1 MKNKFLILLLL
12 CISIFISS
20 CGSDEDN
27 TVKNDYKDILQNISN
42 DVILPTYQD
51 LFDKTQLLVN
61 TLTILEQNISQANL
75 DAAKQA
81 WRDARV
87 PWEQSEGFL
96 FGPVDQQGLD
106 PAIDSWPVNETD
118 LDAVLNSGAVL
129 TKDYVDGLDGTL
141 KGFHT
146 IEYLIFGKEGNKLI
160 SNFTQR
166 EFEFLRACSQSLHGA
181 TQALYFAWKPDHQ
194 NFIANVLKAG
204 EPGNS
209 VYPSQKSAL
218 QEIVTGLITIADE
231 VANGKI
237 NEPFTTQNLIYEESR
252 FSANSKRDFAD
263 NIQSIKNAYLG
274 VYKNASGLGISK
286 IIQEKNSGLDAKFR
300 QQADDAIRAIESIQ
314 GTFTTA
320 VTNARPS
327 IEFAQLKVRTVQQTL
342 ESEILPLISNL

>member
-1 MKNKFLILLLL
+1 MKNSFLLLL
-12 CISIFISS
+12 SFSLALILSS
-20 CGSDEDN
+20 CGSDTDDSRIA
-27 TVKNDYKDILQNISN
+27 DYKDVLQNISN
-42 DVILPTYQD
+42 DVILPTYED
-51 LFDKTQLLVN
+51 LYDKTQLLVN
-61 TLTILEQNISQANL
+61 TLTILEQNVSQVNL
-75 DAAKQA
+75 DASKQA

-118 LDAVLNSGAVL
+118 LDAVLNSNAVL

-146 IEYLIFGKEGNKLI
+146 LEYLIFGKEGNKSI
-160 SNFTQR
+160 ASFTQR
-166 EFEFLRACSQSLHGA
+166 EFEYLRACSQSLHGA
-181 TQALYFAWKPDHQ
+181 TKALFFAWKPEQQ
-194 NFIANVLKAG
+194 NFIVNVLRAG

-218 QEIVTGLITIADE
+218 QEIVTGMITIADE

-237 NEPFTTQNLIYEESR
+237 NEPFTTQNLTYEESR
-252 FSANSKRDFAD
+252 FSANSKKDFAD
-263 NIQSIKNAYLG
+263 NIQSIENAFLG

-286 IIQEKNSGLDAKFR
+286 IIKEKNELLDVKFR
-300 QQADDAIRAIESIQ
+300 QQLDDAIRAIESIQ

>member
-1 MKNKFLILLLL
+1 MKNRFLLLL
-12 CISIFISS
+12 SFSLALILSS
-20 CGSDEDN
+20 CGSDTDDSRIA
-27 TVKNDYKDILQNISN
+27 DYKDVLQNISN
-42 DVILPTYQD
+42 DVILPTYED
-51 LFDKTQLLVN
+51 LYDKTQLLVN
-61 TLTILEQNISQANL
+61 TLTILEQNVSQVNL
-75 DAAKQA
+75 DASKQA

-118 LDAVLNSGAVL
+118 LDAVLNSNAVL

-146 IEYLIFGKEGNKLI
+146 LEYLIFGKEGNKSI
-160 SNFTQR
+160 ASFTQR
-166 EFEFLRACSQSLHGA
+166 EFEYLRACSQSLHGA
-181 TQALYFAWKPDHQ
+181 TKALFFAWKPEQQ

-218 QEIVTGLITIADE
+218 QEIVTGMITIADE

-237 NEPFTTQNLIYEESR
+237 NEPFTTQNLTYEESR
-252 FSANSKRDFAD
+252 FSANSKKDFAD
-263 NIQSIKNAYLG
+263 NIQSIENAFLG

-286 IIQEKNSGLDAKFR
+286 IIKEKNELLDVKFR
-300 QQADDAIRAIESIQ
+300 QQLDDAIRAIESIQ

>member
-1 MKNKFLILLLL
+1 MKNSFLLLL
-12 CISIFISS
+12 SFSLALILSS
-20 CGSDEDN
+20 CGSDTDDSRIA
-27 TVKNDYKDILQNISN
+27 DYKDVLQNISN
-42 DVILPTYQD
+42 DVILPTYED
-51 LFDKTQLLVN
+51 LYDKTQLLVN
-61 TLTILEQNISQANL
+61 TLTILEQNVSQVNL
-75 DAAKQA
+75 DASKQA

-118 LDAVLNSGAVL
+118 LDAVLNSNAVL

-146 IEYLIFGKEGNKLI
+146 LEYLIFGKEGNKSI
-160 SNFTQR
+160 ASFTQR
-166 EFEFLRACSQSLHGA
+166 EFEYLRACSQSLHGA
-181 TQALYFAWKPDHQ
+181 TKALYFAWKPDQQ
-194 NFIANVLKAG
+194 NFIANVLRAG

-218 QEIVTGLITIADE
+218 QEIVTGMITIADE

-237 NEPFTTQNLIYEESR
+237 NEPFTTQNLTYEESR
-252 FSANSKRDFAD
+252 FSANSKKDFAD
-263 NIQSIKNAYLG
+263 NIQSIENAFLG

-286 IIQEKNSGLDAKFR
+286 IIKEKNELLDVKFR
-300 QQADDAIRAIESIQ
+300 QQLDDAIRAIESIQ

>member
-1 MKNKFLILLLL
+1 MKNSFLLLL
-12 CISIFISS
+12 SFSLALILSS
-20 CGSDEDN
+20 CGSDTDDSRIA
-27 TVKNDYKDILQNISN
+27 DYKDVLQNISN
-42 DVILPTYQD
+42 DVILPTYED
-51 LFDKTQLLVN
+51 LYDKTQLLVN
-61 TLTILEQNISQANL
+61 TLTILEQNVSQVNL
-75 DAAKQA
+75 DASKQA

-118 LDAVLNSGAVL
+118 LDAVLNSNAVL

-146 IEYLIFGKEGNKLI
+146 LEYLIFGKEGNKSI
-160 SNFTQR
+160 ASFTQR
-166 EFEFLRACSQSLHGA
+166 EFEYLRACSQSLHGA
-181 TQALYFAWKPDHQ
+181 TKALFFAWKPEQ
-194 NFIANVLKAG
+194 QKFIANVLKAG

-218 QEIVTGLITIADE
+218 QEIVTGMITIADE

-237 NEPFTTQNLIYEESR
+237 NEPFTTQNLTYEESR
-252 FSANSKRDFAD
+252 FSANSKKDFAD
-263 NIQSIKNAYLG
+263 NIQSIENAFLG

-286 IIQEKNSGLDAKFR
+286 IIKEKNELLDVKFR
-300 QQADDAIRAIESIQ
+300 QQLDDAIRAIESIQ

>member
-1 MKNKFLILLLL
+1 MKNSFLLLL
-12 CISIFISS
+12 SFSLALILSS
-20 CGSDEDN
+20 CGSDTDDSRIA
-27 TVKNDYKDILQNISN
+27 DYKDVLQNISN
-42 DVILPTYQD
+42 DVILPTYED
-51 LFDKTQLLVN
+51 LYDKTQLLVN
-61 TLTILEQNISQANL
+61 TLTILEQNVSQVNL
-75 DAAKQA
+75 DASKQA

-118 LDAVLNSGAVL
+118 LDAVLNSNAVL

-146 IEYLIFGKEGNKLI
+146 LEYLIFGKEGNKSI
-160 SNFTQR
+160 ASFTQR
-166 EFEFLRACSQSLHGA
+166 EFEYLRACSQSLHGA
-181 TQALYFAWKPDHQ
+181 TKALYFAWKPEQQ

-218 QEIVTGLITIADE
+218 QEIVTGMITIADE

-237 NEPFTTQNLIYEESR
+237 NEPFTTQNLTYEESR
-252 FSANSKRDFAD
+252 FSANSKKDFAD
-263 NIQSIKNAYLG
+263 NIQSIENAFLG

-286 IIQEKNSGLDAKFR
+286 IIKEKNELLDVKFR
-300 QQADDAIRAIESIQ
+300 QQLDDAIRAIESIQ

>member
-1 MKNKFLILLLL
+1 MKNSFLLLL
-12 CISIFISS
+12 SFSLALILSS
-20 CGSDEDN
+20 CGSDTDDSQIA
-27 TVKNDYKDILQNISN
+27 DYKDVLQNISN
-42 DVILPTYQD
+42 DVILPTYED
-51 LFDKTQLLVN
+51 LYDKTQLLVN
-61 TLTILEQNISQANL
+61 TLTILEQNVSQVNL
-75 DAAKQA
+75 DASKQA

-118 LDAVLNSGAVL
+118 LDAVLNSNAVL

-146 IEYLIFGKEGNKLI
+146 LEYLIFGKEGNKSI
-160 SNFTQR
+160 ASFTQR
-166 EFEFLRACSQSLHGA
+166 EFEYLRACSQSLHGA
-181 TQALYFAWKPDHQ
+181 TKALYFAWKPDQQ
-194 NFIANVLKAG
+194 NFIANVLRAG

-218 QEIVTGLITIADE
+218 QEIVTGMITIADE

-237 NEPFTTQNLIYEESR
+237 NEPFTTQNLTYEESR
-252 FSANSKRDFAD
+252 FSANSKKDFAD
-263 NIQSIKNAYLG
+263 NIQSIENAFLG

-286 IIQEKNSGLDAKFR
+286 IIKEKNELLDAKFR
-300 QQADDAIRAIESIQ
+300 QQLDDAIRAIESIQ

>member
-1 MKNKFLILLLL
+1 MKNRFLLLL
-12 CISIFISS
+12 SFSLALILSS
-20 CGSDEDN
+20 CGSDTDDSRIA
-27 TVKNDYKDILQNISN
+27 DYKDVLQNISN
-42 DVILPTYQD
+42 DVILPTYED
-51 LFDKTQLLVN
+51 LYDKTQLLVN
-61 TLTILEQNISQANL
+61 TLTILEQNVSQVNL
-75 DAAKQA
+75 DASKQA

-118 LDAVLNSGAVL
+118 LDAVLNSNAVL

-146 IEYLIFGKEGNKLI
+146 LEYLIFGKEGNKSI
-160 SNFTQR
+160 ASFTQR
-166 EFEFLRACSQSLHGA
+166 EFEYLRACSQSLHGA
-181 TQALYFAWKPDHQ
+181 TKALYFAWKPEQQ
-194 NFIANVLKAG
+194 NFIANVLRAG

-218 QEIVTGLITIADE
+218 QEIVTGMITIADE

-237 NEPFTTQNLIYEESR
+237 NEPFTTQNLTYEESR
-252 FSANSKRDFAD
+252 FSANSKKDFAD
-263 NIQSIKNAYLG
+263 NIQSIENAFLG

-286 IIQEKNSGLDAKFR
+286 IIKEKNELLDAKFR
-300 QQADDAIRAIESIQ
+300 QQLDDAIRAIESIQ

>member
-1 MKNKFLILLLL
+1 MENNFLLLL
-12 CISIFISS
+12 SFSLALILSS
-20 CGSDEDN
+20 CGSDTDDSRIA
-27 TVKNDYKDILQNISN
+27 DYKDVLQNISN
-42 DVILPTYQD
+42 DVILPTYED
-51 LFDKTQLLVN
+51 LYDKTQLLVN
-61 TLTILEQNISQANL
+61 TLTILEQNVSQVNL
-75 DAAKQA
+75 DASKQA

-118 LDAVLNSGAVL
+118 LDAVLNSNAVL

-146 IEYLIFGKEGNKLI
+146 LEYLIFGKEGNKSI
-160 SNFTQR
+160 ASFTQR
-166 EFEFLRACSQSLHGA
+166 EFEYLRACSQSLHGA
-181 TQALYFAWKPDHQ
+181 TKALFFAWKPEQQ

-218 QEIVTGLITIADE
+218 QEIVTGMITIADE

-237 NEPFTTQNLIYEESR
+237 NEPFTTQNLTYEESR
-252 FSANSKRDFAD
+252 FSANSKKDFAD
-263 NIQSIKNAYLG
+263 NIQSIENAFLG

-286 IIQEKNSGLDAKFR
+286 IIKEKNELLDVKFR
-300 QQADDAIRAIESIQ
+300 QQLDDAIRAIESIQ

>member
-1 MKNKFLILLLL
+1 MKNSFLLLL
-12 CISIFISS
+12 SFSLALILSS
-20 CGSDEDN
+20 CGSDTDDSRIA
-27 TVKNDYKDILQNISN
+27 DYKDVLQNISN
-42 DVILPTYQD
+42 DVILPTYED
-51 LFDKTQLLVN
+51 LYDKTQLLVN
-61 TLTILEQNISQANL
+61 TLTILEQNVSQVNL
-75 DAAKQA
+75 DASKQA

-118 LDAVLNSGAVL
+118 LDAVLNSNAVL

-146 IEYLIFGKEGNKLI
+146 LEYLIFGKEGNKSI
-160 SNFTQR
+160 ASFTQR
-166 EFEFLRACSQSLHGA
+166 EFEYLRACSQSLHGA
-181 TQALYFAWKPDHQ
+181 TKALYFAWKPEQQ

-218 QEIVTGLITIADE
+218 QEIVTGMITIADE

-237 NEPFTTQNLIYEESR
+237 NEPFTTQNLTYEESR
-252 FSANSKRDFAD
+252 FSANSKKDFAD
-263 NIQSIKNAYLG
+263 NIQSIENAFLG

-286 IIQEKNSGLDAKFR
+286 IIKEKNELLDAKFR
-300 QQADDAIRAIESIQ
+300 QQLDDAIRAIESIQ